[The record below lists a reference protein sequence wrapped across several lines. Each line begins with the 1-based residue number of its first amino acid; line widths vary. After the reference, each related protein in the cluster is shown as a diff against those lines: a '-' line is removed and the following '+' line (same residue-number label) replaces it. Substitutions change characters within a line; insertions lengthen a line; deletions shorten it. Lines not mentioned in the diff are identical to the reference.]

1 MFRPVA
7 LPAYRNFPPPPGYT
21 EKVKRNVGLI
31 TAGTIVFASTYALG
45 IGAAGATGFKNQ
57 SGWVALPVAGPFIA
71 ASQRDF
77 DCGNPSTPAAVQACQ
92 RETVS
97 EAGAVAVLAG
107 IGVGHVLGMTMLIA
121 GLLDKQRL
129 WVREDLVS
137 VNVHVGPGSG
147 FFQVGGRF

>member
-1 MFRPVA
+1 RCAAPVRAQAIGGRPDGRAATPRAAPPDRGAPPPRPAAAPRRLPGPVFRPAA
-7 LPAYRNFPPPPGYT
+7 LPAYRNAPPPPGYT
-21 EKVKRNVGLI
+21 ATVKRNAGLI

-57 SGWVALPVAGPFIA
+57 SGWVALPVAGPFVA

-107 IGVGHVLGMTMLIA
+107 I
-121 GLLDKQRL
+121 
-129 WVREDLVS
+129 
-137 VNVHVGPGSG
+137 
-147 FFQVGGRF
+147 